1 MTVSALV
8 ASLLV
13 SSGALPAQADPTSPP
28 TSAAPLQTAFPRPE
42 NPDAPLRAAI
52 AEARKQNK
60 PIEVTG
66 AFTEASRTWAFPD
79 GSLKTES
86 YSGPAQIKQEN
97 GSWAWIDTTLVEK
110 DGVLKPKVA
119 KADLAFSLGGDN
131 APFAVM
137 RREADES
144 LSLSWEGKLPRPV
157 VKDNVATYPDA
168 AGPAADLVVTALPT
182 GFRHD
187 VVLRERPKE
196 ALEIR
201 IPVES
206 PELTLAMSKRG
217 GLELTDGK
225 DRLVAQAPKPVM
237 WDSTGAGVRDP
248 KAATAP
254 RSAPIATSVV
264 GDGGKRT
271 LVLKPDAG
279 WLADPATVYPV
290 VVDPT
295 STLTVKTDTLLS
307 SGADCTVN
315 DQPGATL
322 LKIGAAYSSC
332 NGVSA
337 VNYFRSYLTFDVAG
351 LANKPIISSTMQL
364 WRTESPGC
372 HQRGDGKV
380 YATRV
385 NTGWTPGRMTWSN
398 KPALLDFVTTPCPTT
413 NVLMPGVMT
422 WPITKWVKDW
432 AAGQPN
438 YGIGLQGPTE
448 SVDRY
453 SGYSAVYHS
462 AETTGA
468 GATPPKLIT
477 QYILPPEIPTVT
489 AESVDSM
496 DGDHAIVRKSSAKV
510 AYKSASVDGRNI
522 DYYVSVVESTAPL
535 PSWTTGGGEIGK
547 WSFTDGT
554 GGTDSTGK
562 GNLLTFVD
570 GRYSWIDGKD
580 GKALLLNGA
589 AGNPSHASTA
599 GPVLRTDKS
608 FSAAGWVRLDVGTT
622 TIPLISQNG
631 TVNSAF
637 SVGYDSTARKWNMQM
652 YHNNTAT
659 SPVTEIKS
667 STTASIGTWTHLA
680 GVYDAVA
687 KKIRLYVNG
696 VQAAEAD
703 HTVTPWQADR
713 SFELGDGRRGGL
725 SYSSVKAAYDEIRA
739 YDRPLSPTEIQWML
753 NLTPPTNANLPSGQS
768 ASITYDVSNVDSFKF
783 SVRACINGAT
793 PMTCSESPYYRITTD
808 APYVPTDAETGMA
821 DPTRPIL
828 SGMVNR
834 PSGGPVTAK
843 YFLYDNAGTPIGSSP
858 LGVRSVN
865 GGERASFQVPE
876 NTVQAGRTYKWQM
889 QACVVGGGTSP
900 GPGPN
905 STPTPTPSVTPTPTP
920 TPTPSVTPTPTPTPT
935 PSGDTTPPTVVTTTP
950 ANGATGV
957 ESYVDVVATFSERVT
972 GAQIEVIG
980 YNPDFSMPVDGA
992 AEMDATGKILT
1003 FEPYILQQEMR
1014 YVVKVTGAK
1023 DLAGNTMTPYQW
1035 TFYTPGGQAPAASKS
1050 NATPLTGEGAAA
1062 TTQDEGVEEICT
1074 AKTAFISFT
1083 TPGTPTD
1090 PPAETVNH
1098 LTLLKDNFVIK
1109 TAKVDPTAC
1118 AGGPCALAD
1127 SSTIQLGGVGAD
1139 KVATVLGIKLS
1150 ELPDGASVSEGILK
1164 LGTPTCPL
1172 GACPADTVI
1181 TAVPLKSEVTGET
1194 MGSDLEGDID
1204 DSTAAYTFPIAA
1216 PQVDIAGSEYQW
1228 LMLTS
1233 GSDEAI
1239 AFGSSG
1245 VTDQPSIVLTYMPA
1259 GPPGNV
1265 LNLVASAGDGGAV
1278 VSWGLPETNGSVALL
1293 DGYDIEVSDVGGVR
1307 ILEATDPFTLIAGLT
1322 NGTVYTI
1329 KVRSRTAFGVSGW
1342 EATTVTPK
1350 AVPPPPPP
1358 SSSQGCVPYLDA
1370 PSKASAARSVLATQS
1385 YADRI
1390 RTYYEAQDA
1399 VLEDQA
1405 ATIWQAPGVTPDSPI
1420 TAQVSLLNSSLTGQ
1434 RNNLDALGLARTDS
1448 TITLENVVAQ
1458 EAGNGAVRVTA
1469 KVTRGWKEIPT
1480 APAGETA
1487 AARMI
1492 DDVPGQVE
1500 PSESTISIFV
1510 FDRCGGLTIIE
1521 APMPAEQDSTDFG
1534 DPGAIGCAEDLS
1546 ETRVSAAAQCGSA
1559 GGVAPGG
1566 GRKCAIEQYSL
1577 YCEVNQKLGK
1587 KNWWVLSSVHS
1598 SWLPPEQYGSTDRLQ
1613 RWELK
1618 KFNNFMYAYPQ
1629 NKKYWN
1635 TEFAKAFK
1643 KALRHDHK
1651 DPKKDLGGMEMKGLA
1666 CFRHNLTQVEANAE
1680 GGISLDPASN
1690 GIKGIVK
1697 LSGEKIEKCH
1707 DQVSL
1712 NNDPNNPTTAKDQ
1725 TGQVVVKC
1733 AQPFIGSC
1741 KIDRYG
1747 HYARGVIWAYFTVKT
1762 TNSKTGK
1769 PADLNYSVRAEHAY
1783 TCDLEAKLV
1792 PRLVGAEMQLHP
1804 IACKGE
1810 AVELYGSL
1818 D

>member
-1 MTVSALV
+1 M
-8 ASLLV
+8 
-13 SSGALPAQADPTSPP
+13 
-28 TSAAPLQTAFPRPE
+28 
-42 NPDAPLRAAI
+42 
-52 AEARKQNK
+52 
-60 PIEVTG
+60 
-66 AFTEASRTWAFPD
+66 
-79 GSLKTES
+79 
-86 YSGPAQIKQEN
+86 
-97 GSWAWIDTTLVEK
+97 EK

-119 KADLAFSLGGDN
+119 KADLAFSLGGDD

-137 RREADES
+137 KRDADQS
-144 LSLSWEGKLPRPV
+144 LSLSWDGKLPRPV
-157 VKDNVATYPDA
+157 VKGNVATYPDA

-206 PELTLAMSKRG
+206 PELTLTMSKRG

-225 DRLVAQAPKPVM
+225 DKVVAQAPKPVM

-248 KAATAP
+248 KATAVP
-254 RSAPIATSVV
+254 RNAPIATSVIE
-264 GDGGKRT
+264 DGGKRT

-279 WLADPATVYPV
+279 WLADPATTYPV

-307 SGADCTVN
+307 SGADCNIN

-322 LKIGAAYSSC
+322 LKVGAAYHGC
-332 NGVSA
+332 NGVDA
-337 VNYFRSYLTFDVAG
+337 VNYWRSYLTFDVAG

-372 HQRGDGKV
+372 HQRGDGRV

-385 NTGWTPGRMTWSN
+385 NTGWTAGRMTWSN
-398 KPALLDFVTTPCPTT
+398 KPASLDFVTTPCPTT
-413 NVLMPGVMT
+413 NVLTPGVMT

-453 SGYSAVYHS
+453 SGYSAVFHS
-462 AETTGA
+462 AETTGT

-496 DGDHAIVRKSSAKV
+496 DGDHAIVRESSAKV
-510 AYKSASVDGRNI
+510 GYKSTSVDGRNI

-535 PSWTTGGGEIGK
+535 PSWTTGGGEVGK

-554 GGTDSTGK
+554 GGIDSTGK
-562 GNLLTFVD
+562 GNILTFVD

-580 GKALLLNGA
+580 GKALFLNGTT
-589 AGNPSHASTA
+589 GTPSHASTA

-608 FSAAGWVRLDVGTT
+608 FSAAGWVRLDVGTSA
-622 TIPLISQNG
+622 IPLISQNG

-637 SVGYDSTARKWNMQM
+637 SVGYEPTTRKWNMQM
-652 YHNNTAT
+652 YHDNTAT

-680 GVYDAVA
+680 GVYDATA

-713 SFELGDGRRGGL
+713 SFELGDGRRGGF

-739 YDRPLSPTEIQWML
+739 YDRALSPTEIQWML
-753 NLTPPTNANLPSGQS
+753 NLTPPTNANLPSGQA

-793 PMTCSESPYYRITTD
+793 PITCSESPYYRITTD

-834 PSGGPVTAK
+834 PSGGPITAK

-858 LGVRSVN
+858 LGARSVN
-865 GGERASFQVPE
+865 GGQRASFQVPE

-900 GPGPN
+900 DPDPN
-905 STPTPTPSVTPTPTP
+905 PTPTPTPTPTVTPTPTPSVTPTPTP
-920 TPTPSVTPTPTPTPT
+920 T
-935 PSGDTTPPTVVTTTP
+935 GDTTPPTVVGTAP
-950 ANGATGV
+950 VNGATGV

-980 YNPDFSMPVDGA
+980 YNPEFTMPANGT

-1014 YVVKVTGAK
+1014 YVAKVTGAK
-1023 DLAGNTMTPYQW
+1023 DLAGNTMAPYQW
-1035 TFYTPGGQAPAASKS
+1035 TFYTPGGQAPAASKP
-1050 NATPLTGEGAAA
+1050 NAAPPAREGAAPTA
-1062 TTQDEGVEEICT
+1062 QDEGVEELCT
-1074 AKTAFISFT
+1074 AKTAFVSFT
-1083 TPGTPTD
+1083 TPGTPTN

-1118 AGGPCALAD
+1118 DGGPCVLAD
-1127 SSTIQLGGVGAD
+1127 SSTIQLGGAGAD

-1150 ELPDGASVSEGILK
+1150 ELPDGAGVSEGILK
-1164 LGTPTCPL
+1164 LGTPTCPS
-1172 GACPADTVI
+1172 GVCPADTMI

-1194 MGSDLEGDID
+1194 KGSDLEGDID

-1216 PQVDIAGSEYQW
+1216 PQADIAGSEYQW

-1239 AFGSSG
+1239 AFGGPG
-1245 VTDQPSIVLTYMPA
+1245 VTEQPSIVLTYMPA

-1265 LNLVASAGDGGAV
+1265 LNLVALAGDGGAI

-1293 DGYDIEVSDVGGVR
+1293 DGYDIEVSDAGSVR
-1307 ILEATDPFTLIAGLT
+1307 TLKATDPFTPIAGLT
-1322 NGTVYTI
+1322 NGTIYTI
-1329 KVRSRTAFGVSGW
+1329 KVRARTAFGVSGW
-1342 EATTVTPK
+1342 ESATVTPK

-1358 SSSQGCVPYLDA
+1358 SSSQGCDPYLDTRSQA
-1370 PSKASAARSVLATQS
+1370 TVARSVSSTQD
-1385 YADRI
+1385 YTDRV
-1390 RTYYEAQDA
+1390 RSYYEAQDA

-1405 ATIWQAPGVTPDSPI
+1405 ATVWQAPGVAPDSPI
-1420 TAQVSLLNSSLTGQ
+1420 TAQISLLNLSLIGQ
-1434 RNNLDALGLARTDS
+1434 RNNLTAMGLARTDS
-1448 TITLENVVAQ
+1448 SVTLDDVVVQ
-1458 EAGNGAVRVTA
+1458 EAGGGTVRVTA
-1469 KVTRGWKEIPT
+1469 KVTRDWEEAPT
-1480 APAGETA
+1480 TPEEGTA
-1487 AARMI
+1487 AARTADGI
-1492 DDVPGQVE
+1492 PGQVE
-1500 PSESTISIFV
+1500 PGESTISIFV

-1534 DPGAIGCAEDLS
+1534 DPGAVGCAGESS
-1546 ETRVSAAAQCGSA
+1546 EARASAATQCGAA

-1566 GRKCAIEQYSL
+1566 GQKCAIGQYSL

-1587 KNWWVLSSVHS
+1587 KNWWVLSSVYS
-1598 SWLPPEQYGSTDRLQ
+1598 SWLDPEQYGTTDRLQ
-1613 RWELK
+1613 RWELS

-1635 TEFAKAFK
+1635 TDFAKAFK
-1643 KALRHDHK
+1643 KALRYESK
-1651 DPKKDLGGMEMKGLA
+1651 DPKKDLGGMEMKAIA
-1666 CFRHNLTQVEANAE
+1666 CFRHNLSQAQANLE
-1680 GGISLDPASN
+1680 GGLSLDPASN
-1690 GIKGIVK
+1690 GVKGSISF
-1697 LSGEKIEKCH
+1697 SGSKVEKCH
-1707 DQVSL
+1707 EQVAL
-1712 NNDPNNPTTAKDQ
+1712 NEDPNNPTTAKDQ

-1733 AQPFIGSC
+1733 EEPFSGTC

-1747 HYARGVIWAYFTVKT
+1747 HYMRNFLKAYFTVKT
-1762 TNSKTGK
+1762 TDPQTGKTGSLK
-1769 PADLNYSVRAEHAY
+1769 YSVRSEHAY
-1783 TCDLEAKLV
+1783 TCDLEAKLIS
-1792 PRLVGAEMQLHP
+1792 RLVGTEVQLHP